1 MGLGA
6 VLGIAGALIGVA
18 GAGLGLINPLQRE
31 VNYRLNEL
39 IPNLELDPD
48 TAITLYFRGLL
59 SYSELTNI
67 ARKHG
72 LTYDKLN
79 QLIEASKRLLTA
91 EEYVSAYLRNMINET
106 ELTSK
111 LAALGLNPNEQVLK
125 LRLARRV
132 FTINEAFYLWRLGK
146 ITRDELEKILF
157 ANGVTRDEFDKYELL
172 TAFMPSPS
180 DIIRFAVREVFTPEI
195 VNKYKMLEDLPP
207 QYLDMA
213 KKLGIPEEVAKWFWA
228 AHWEL
233 PSLSMGIEMFR
244 RKIISREELETLMR
258 TLDIMPYWRDK
269 LIQLSYE
276 LPTRVDLRRMYEIG
290 VITREELKEYYEKL
304 GYSPEDAEKLTR
316 WTELEY
322 AQYDRDL
329 TVKQVVEL
337 YSMGE
342 FTRDE
347 AKNYLMRLGYSP
359 EVAEYKLTL
368 AEHEELLKEAKEAME
383 MLKEMFMS
391 GPVSYTHLTLPTER
405 IV

>member
-1 MGLGA
+1 
-6 VLGIAGALIGVA
+6 
-18 GAGLGLINPLQRE
+18 
-31 VNYRLNEL
+31 
-39 IPNLELDPD
+39 
-48 TAITLYFRGLL
+48 
-59 SYSELTNI
+59 
-67 ARKHG
+67 
-72 LTYDKLN
+72 
-79 QLIEASKRLLTA
+79 
-91 EEYVSAYLRNMINET
+91 VSAYLRNMINET

-180 DIIRFAVREVFTPEI
+180 DIIRFAVREVFTPQI
-195 VNKYKMLEDLPP
+195 VEKYKMLEDLPP
-207 QYLDMA
+207 QYLEMA
-213 KKLGIPEEVAKWFWA
+213 AKLGISTDVAKWFWA

-233 PSLSMGIEMFR
+233 PSLTAGIEMFR

-347 AKNYLMRLGYSP
+347 AKNYLMRLGYPP

-391 GPVSYTHLTLPTER
+391 GLIDYDSFYTEMLKLPFSPNTIRKEIARTLRQKRAQTKLPSKTELKR
-405 IV
+405 WLKLGIITIDEFRKYLQAMGYRDEDIEKYIREVELISSVEQIRE